1 MLANGLEFIEDRNRE
16 NKSISP
22 SKHTHTQR
30 FVRYMREPF
39 VKHPGLFKSFT
50 QMSEHTVVRQRRQ
63 IRMSCARKKKKNNL
77 YKRGEEKEGEGNVK
91 QILLVREEENLYKAN
106 D

>member
-1 MLANGLEFIEDRNRE
+1 MLANGLELIEDRKRE

-22 SKHTHTQR
+22 SKQTHTHTHR

-50 QMSEHTVVRQRRQ
+50 QMSEHTIVRQRRQ
-63 IRMSCARKKKKNNL
+63 IRMSCARKKKKKNS
-77 YKRGEEKEGEGNVK
+77 YKTEKKKQEKET
-91 QILLVREEENLYKAN
+91 
-106 D
+106 